1 MCFVWFETLQIPI
14 VRCIKDCNKIVDNSR
29 VFFLE
34 DTLELTLYLIAV
46 LVILA
51 IVAHFVNEEK
61 GEALYATVEKF
72 FSFVRWA
79 MMVCLIWTRCIASS
93 LVSPTTSPQ

>member
-51 IVAHFVNEEK
+51 IVVHFVNEEK
-61 GEALYATVEKF
+61 
-72 FSFVRWA
+72 
-79 MMVCLIWTRCIASS
+79 
-93 LVSPTTSPQ
+93 

>member
-14 VRCIKDCNKIVDNSR
+14 VRCIKDCNVVVDNTG

-34 DTLELTLYLIAV
+34 DTLKLTLDLVAV

-51 IVAHFVNEEK
+51 IVANFVNEEK
-61 GEALYATVEKF
+61 G
-72 FSFVRWA
+72 
-79 MMVCLIWTRCIASS
+79 
-93 LVSPTTSPQ
+93 